1 MTACHEPTR
10 KGGVPHRGLTQ
21 AKVRAMCFSKSPQT
35 PLYIKGGIKWD
46 ISHANKS
53 SSPSAKGGS
62 RGILLHL
69 RLPEN
74 RCSIFTLRAKLNY
87 TTSIAGGF
95 CKY

>member
-1 MTACHEPTR
+1 MSRLERVGFPI
-10 KGGVPHRGLTQ
+10 GGSLKQRSGQCVSQNP
-21 AKVRAMCFSKSPQT
+21 PQNP
-35 PLYIKGGIKWD
+35 PLQKGGIKWD